1 MAGLNQK
8 TEEVNI
14 LINNVSEYNQL
25 FQDKYIENLNNLLK
39 KGNYILGEDVQIFEN
54 KMADYIGTNHCLGLS
69 SGTSALELAFE
80 ILNLNND
87 DEVVIQSNA
96 YIACAFGALKSKGK
110 LVLIDCDKNGVF
122 DISEFKRNIN
132 SKTKAVLVV
141 HLYGDCCNMEL
152 MSNICKQHGIVLV
165 EDCAQAQGT
174 QYNHKMI
181 GSFGDISCFS
191 FYPSKNLGAL
201 GDGGAI
207 CTNNVEYYNKIRYLR
222 NLGSIKKYEH
232 EFKATNSRLDTL
244 QAMFLLTKLN
254 DINNTIQH
262 KQLIATRYKEMNHKS
277 FNHIENRD
285 PNVYHSYHLYV
296 LQLSPEINRDHFM
309 TYLRKEGIESI
320 IHYKT
325 PFYKCNAFPEF
336 HHLMFPNTENLANTI
351 VSVPIYNTM
360 TEEQVEYVKRTILD
374 YFDFELN
381 YWM

>member
-8 TEEVNI
+8 TEGINI

-25 FQDKYIENLNNLLK
+25 FQDKYVEHLNNLLK
-39 KGNYILGEDVQIFEN
+39 KGNYILGEDVQLFET
-54 KMADYIGTNHCLGLS
+54 KMADSIGTNYCLGLS

-80 ILNLNND
+80 VLNLCED
-87 DEVVIQSNA
+87 DEMIIQANA

-122 DISEFKRNIN
+122 DISEFKRHIN

-152 MSNICKQHGIVLV
+152 MSTICKQQGIVLV

-174 QYNHKMI
+174 QYNHKMV

-207 CTNNVEYYNKIRYLR
+207 CTNNELYYSKIRHLR

-232 EFKATNSRLDTL
+232 DFKGTNSRLDTL

-254 DINNTIQH
+254 DVNNTILH
-262 KQLIATRYKEMNHKS
+262 KQLLATRYKELSHKS
-277 FNHIENRD
+277 FKHIENTD
-285 PNVYHSYHLYV
+285 PRVYHSYHLYV
-296 LQLSPEINRDHFM
+296 LQLSEEIKREHFM
-309 TYLRKEGIESI
+309 GYLRKEGIESI

-325 PFYKCNAFPEF
+325 PFYKCNAFPE
-336 HHLMFPNTENLANTI
+336 LNDLTFPNTEKLSTTI
-351 VSVPIYNTM
+351 VSIPIYNTM
-360 TEEQVEYVKRTILD
+360 TEEQVEYVKQTILD
-374 YFDFELN
+374 YVDLELN